1 MSPLNHKIII
11 PTTITLTIV
20 LILTLILSFN
30 TTNPQTQNKEFY
42 LGIEY
47 AYGNKVSEV
56 KTLVDK
62 VKNYTNL
69 FILGSVDDT
78 FKFNQTALDEA
89 SDYII
94 NAKLHLIVL
103 FTGSDQYTYSI
114 FDWMSNAQQK
124 YGNQFLGVYRY
135 DEPGGN
141 QIDNGPTS
149 LIKSGTNYP
158 EVAQNYTNTLKS
170 IFVDNYLQTTP
181 KIFTADY
188 GLYWFNY
195 KANYTTLFIEYVG
208 NESRTRHIA
217 LGRAA
222 AETFEKDWGVIITWK
237 YDQPPYLESGDEL
250 YCDLALAYA
259 CGAKYAAVFSY
270 PAIGKYG
277 TLTDEHFETL
287 EKFWNTLH
295 TEPNSLGS
303 IQAKIAYV
311 VPADYGFGFR
321 RPDDTIWGLFPAD
334 ELSEKIYTD
343 VKTLTDRYGAE
354 LNIFYDEPKITPL
367 LKNYSTILYWNQT
380 LP

>member
-1 MSPLNHKIII
+1 
-11 PTTITLTIV
+11 
-20 LILTLILSFN
+20 LSFN